1 MGAGVNARHPGDV
14 LWRDLSA
21 EQQREIERGWP
32 NQPVVAVPWIFDGL
46 TDAKRWHVLCSLN
59 GRNGAHQAAEE
70 RTAENADPETT
81 KAFDVLHEAGTAEL
95 LDQIV
100 AVLRRFIVFSCSE
113 HSDFIALWVLHTYV
127 FDLFDTTPYLN
138 VTSAAKQS
146 GKSRLLCELLPLLVA
161 RAWTIFDA
169 SEAVLFRKVDKD
181 HPTLLVDEVD
191 ATFGKDSKVTEGLRA
206 IYNVGYRR
214 GAKVARCVGNSF
226 APTDFDVYGPKAFAG
241 LEGLPD
247 TVRDRSGLVELR
259 RRSRNE
265 PKPERLRAKT
275 LRLELEPLAARLAEW
290 ANDAWGQLEGAEPV
304 LPDSLSDRAQDGYE
318 SLAAIA
324 DLAGGEWRVRSRSST
339 RPADSPR
346 TAPDSNGQLRTTT
359 RRSPRSPTRSPPS
372 RRSWRTSSPVRRT
385 PRRPVSTYAGRSPM
399 PSTPGTP
406 RSMRPT
412 VTGSN
417 SRSTRSGPRPTT
429 VPWRWRGRRSREDHH
444 PSAPG
449 RSADAHRQA
458 RAASRRAA
466 PDPGSG
472 RAGRS
477 PDHVRRGP

>member
-1 MGAGVNARHPGDV
+1 MARPLCGAADV
-14 LWRDLSA
+14 
-21 EQQREIERGWP
+21 EIDRGWP

-191 ATFGKDSKVTEGLRA
+191 ATFGKDSKVTEALRA

-226 APTDFDVYGPKAFAG
+226 APTDFDVYCPKAFAG

-247 TVRDRSGLVELR
+247 TVRDRPGLVELR

-275 LRLELEPLAARLAEW
+275 LRLELDPLAARLAEW
-290 ANDAWGQLEGAEPV
+290 ANDAWGQLEGA
-304 LPDSLSDRAQDGYE
+304 DR
-318 SLAAIA
+318 SC
-324 DLAGGEWRVRSRSST
+324 
-339 RPADSPR
+339 
-346 TAPDSNGQLRTTT
+346 
-359 RRSPRSPTRSPPS
+359 PTRSRTGHRTATSPWPPLPTWPAVSGGCGRARAPGPPTRRGPPRTRTDSCVPRRAGRRGHRHDRHPRGGAGERRVRYEGHRAGPS
-372 RRSWRTSSPVRRT
+372 RR
-385 PRRPVSTYAGRSPM
+385 
-399 PSTPGTP
+399 TPGD
-406 RSMRPT
+406 RRCRVRP
-412 VTGSN
+412 G
-417 SRSTRSGPRPTT
+417 
-429 VPWRWRGRRSREDHH
+429 
-444 PSAPG
+444 
-449 RSADAHRQA
+449 HRA
-458 RAASRRAA
+458 L
-466 PDPGSG
+466 
-472 RAGRS
+472 
-477 PDHVRRGP
+477 